1 MLKKILMAVL
11 IIFVLIQFIRPE
23 KNEAGNVLQANAIQN
38 EFTVPSEIENIFETS
53 CNNCHSNHTNY
64 PWYSNIQPVAWWL
77 DSHIKDGKK
86 DFNMDEFLSYDQK
99 KQDHKMEEVI
109 EMIENKEM
117 PLNSYTWLHREAD
130 ITDEQ
135 RAALI
140 SWAKDV
146 RRQINYK
153 PFTAINNPLYK

>member
-1 MLKKILMAVL
+1 MAVL

-38 EFTVPSEIENIFETS
+38 EFSVPSEIENIFEIS

>member
-1 MLKKILMAVL
+1 MAVL

-109 EMIENKEM
+109 EMIEKKEM

>member
-38 EFTVPSEIENIFETS
+38 EFSVPSEIENIFEIS